1 MENIRFFNIKGQ
13 RVNADFIFALTV
25 PKLNKTY
32 VALNNGD
39 LVFSE
44 ESSYNN
50 LDILE
55 LVKEDGNNFYVTDTK
70 DEDWDLVKQA
80 VIDELLSKIK

>member
-1 MENIRFFNIKGQ
+1 MDNIRFFNIKGQ
-13 RVNADFIFALTV
+13 RINADFIFALTV
-25 PKLNKTY
+25 PALNKTY

-44 ESSYNN
+44 DSSYNN

-70 DEDWDLVKQA
+70 EEDWDLVKQA
-80 VIDELLSKIK
+80 IIDDLLSKIK